1 MHRNRAWPIRSKQ
14 PGAPARH
21 SGGGR
26 EGSTGRLSFKG
37 AFGSTAQGFV
47 STLSGSLTTNS
58 GEGAMG
64 LLFLAGEKCTTAS
77 VQFIDLQRLGPCV
90 CTATVP
96 AKLAAGILPLSCVRS
111 AWR

>member
-1 MHRNRAWPIRSKQ
+1 MHRNRVWPIRSKQ
-14 PGAPARH
+14 PEAPARH

-64 LLFLAGEKCTTAS
+64 AS
-77 VQFIDLQRLGPCV
+77 ISGGREMHHGFCAIY
-90 CTATVP
+90 
-96 AKLAAGILPLSCVRS
+96 
-111 AWR
+111 